1 MTTASAPG
9 GSAFIPG
16 ASTGVSTGT
25 GVGVGVGAGAG
36 TGTGA
41 GTAVP
46 VPAAT
51 SAAAAPVASSGA
63 DADAATAA
71 RRTGTRARRRPGL
84 AWLGLTP
91 FAAYVLLFL
100 AVPAVIAVGSGF
112 STGDGRFTLA
122 NLAALRDPS
131 VLRAF
136 AGSFGLSAVSAVI
149 GAVVG
154 ALVCWALAALRP
166 DGLVRSMIDSAA
178 SVLAQFGGVMLA
190 FAFIATI
197 GAQGLVTTWLVSAFG
212 LDLNANGTLL
222 YTVPGLVIPYV
233 YFQVP
238 LMVLTFMPALE
249 GVKPQWGEA
258 AATLGA
264 SRATSWRRIAL
275 PVLAPAFWG
284 SLLLLFANAFS
295 SFATAA
301 ALISQGGIVPLTIRA
316 QLTSETIIGL
326 QNVAG
331 VLALGMV
338 VVMAVVMGAYSLL
351 QRRAARW
358 QR

>member
-1 MTTASAPG
+1 MTSASAPG
-9 GSAFIPG
+9 GSAFAPG
-16 ASTGVSTGT
+16 ATPAPAT
-25 GVGVGVGAGAG
+25 AGA
-36 TGTGA
+36 
-41 GTAVP
+41 
-46 VPAAT
+46 AAT
-51 SAAAAPVASSGA
+51 SVAPAPA
-63 DADAATAA
+63 DVTA
-71 RRTGTRARRRPGL
+71 RRVAGPPVRRRGGI

-91 FAAYVLLFL
+91 FAAYVVLFL
-100 AVPAVIAVGSGF
+100 AVPAAIAVGSGF
-112 STGDGRFTLA
+112 FDAAGHVTFA
-122 NLAALRDPS
+122 NLAAFADPS

-136 AGSFGLSAVSAVI
+136 GGSFALSAVSAVI
-149 GAVVG
+149 GAVIG
-154 ALVCWALAALRP
+154 AIVCWALAALRP

-197 GAQGLVTTWLVSAFG
+197 GAQGVVTTWLVSAFHV
-212 LDLNANGTLL
+212 DLNANGAFL
-222 YTVPGLVIPYV
+222 YTVPGLVVPYV

-249 GVKPQWGEA
+249 GVKAQWGEA

-264 SRATSWRRIAL
+264 SRVTYWRRIGL

-284 SLLLLFANAFS
+284 SLLLLFANGFS

-301 ALISQGGIVPLTIRA
+301 ALISQGGIVPLTIRT

-331 VLALGMV
+331 VLAFGMV

>member
-1 MTTASAPG
+1 MATASAP
-9 GSAFIPG
+9 A
-16 ASTGVSTGT
+16 T
-25 GVGVGVGAGAG
+25 
-36 TGTGA
+36 TGA
-41 GTAVP
+41 LTP
-46 VPAAT
+46 VT
-51 SAAAAPVASSGA
+51 AAPA
-63 DADAATAA
+63 DAT
-71 RRTGTRARRRPGL
+71 ARRRVRPRAGRGGV
-84 AWLGLTP
+84 AWLGLAP
-91 FAAYVLLFL
+91 FAVYVLLFL

-112 STGDGRFTLA
+112 FSGTGSFTLA
-122 NLAALRDPS
+122 NLAAIGDPTI
-131 VLRAF
+131 LRAF
-136 AGSFGLSAVSAVI
+136 GASFGLSAVSAVI
-149 GAVVG
+149 GAVIG
-154 ALVCWALAALRP
+154 ALACWALSALQP
-166 DGLVRSMIDSAA
+166 DGLVRSMVDSVA

-197 GAQGLVTTWLVSAFG
+197 GAQGLVTTWLVSAFHI
-212 LDLNANGTLL
+212 DLNANGAYL
-222 YTVPGLVIPYV
+222 YTVPGLVLPYV

-238 LMVLTFMPALE
+238 LMILTFMPALE
-249 GVKPQWGEA
+249 GVKTQWGEA

-264 SRATSWRRIAL
+264 SRATYWRRIAL

-284 SLLLLFANAFS
+284 SLLLLFANGFS

-316 QLTSETIIGL
+316 QLTSETILDL

-351 QRRAARW
+351 QRRASRW

>member
-1 MTTASAPG
+1 MTTASAGAPAPAA
-9 GSAFIPG
+9 SAP
-16 ASTGVSTGT
+16 
-25 GVGVGVGAGAG
+25 
-36 TGTGA
+36 
-41 GTAVP
+41 
-46 VPAAT
+46 AT
-51 SAAAAPVASSGA
+51 SATSPVLPPSARASA
-63 DADAATAA
+63 DAVRHGAGP
-71 RRTGTRARRRPGL
+71 RVRRRVGL

-112 STGDGRFTLA
+112 FTDDGAFTLA
-122 NLAALRDPS
+122 NLAAFAEPS

-136 AGSFGLSAVSAVI
+136 GGSFGLSAVSAVI
-149 GAVVG
+149 GAVIG
-154 ALVCWALAALRP
+154 ALVCWALSALRP

-197 GAQGLVTTWLVSAFG
+197 GVQGLVTTWLVSLVDVDRNATGAF
-212 LDLNANGTLL
+212 L

-249 GVKPQWGEA
+249 GVKTQWGEA

-264 SRATSWRRIAL
+264 SRATYWRRIAL

-284 SLLLLFANAFS
+284 SLLLLFANGFS

-301 ALISQGGIVPLTIRA
+301 ALISQGGIVPLTIRT
-316 QLTSETIIGL
+316 QLTSETLIGL

-331 VLALGMV
+331 VLAFGMV

>member
-9 GSAFIPG
+9 A
-16 ASTGVSTGT
+16 
-25 GVGVGVGAGAG
+25 AG
-36 TGTGA
+36 
-41 GTAVP
+41 

-51 SAAAAPVASSGA
+51 LVTSEQATATRTGAPA
-63 DADAATAA
+63 DATA
-71 RRTGTRARRRPGL
+71 RRGAGPRVRRRGGV

-112 STGDGRFTLA
+112 FDASGHPTLA
-122 NLAALRDPS
+122 NLAALGDPS

-136 AGSFGLSAVSAVI
+136 GGSFGLSAASAVI

-166 DGLVRSMIDSAA
+166 DGIVRSMIDSAA

-197 GAQGLVTTWLVSAFG
+197 GTQGLVTAWLVSTFHW
-212 LDLNANGTLL
+212 DLNADGAFL

-249 GVKPQWGEA
+249 GVKTQWGEA

-264 SRATSWRRIAL
+264 SRLTYWRRVAL

-284 SLLLLFANAFS
+284 SLLLLFANGFS

-338 VVMAVVMGAYSLL
+338 VVMAVVMTAYSLL

>member
-9 GSAFIPG
+9 TA
-16 ASTGVSTGT
+16 GVPAA
-25 GVGVGVGAGAG
+25 GVPA
-36 TGTGA
+36 T
-41 GTAVP
+41 P

-51 SAAAAPVASSGA
+51 LVTSEP
-63 DADAATAA
+63 ATAA
-71 RRTGTRARRRPGL
+71 RAGTPADATARRGAGPRVRRRVGV

-100 AVPAVIAVGSGF
+100 AVPAVLAVGSGF
-112 STGDGRFTLA
+112 FDVSGHPTLA
-122 NLAALRDPS
+122 NLAAFRDPS

-136 AGSFGLSAVSAVI
+136 GGSFGLSAASAVI

-166 DGLVRSMIDSAA
+166 DGIVRSMIDSAA

-197 GAQGLVTTWLVSAFG
+197 GTQGLITAWLVSTFHW
-212 LDLNANGTLL
+212 DLNADGAFL

-249 GVKPQWGEA
+249 GVKTQWGEA

-264 SRATSWRRIAL
+264 SRLTYWRRVAL

-284 SLLLLFANAFS
+284 SLLLLFANGFS

-301 ALISQGGIVPLTIRA
+301 VLISQGGIVPLTIRA

-338 VVMAVVMGAYSLL
+338 VVMAVVMTAYSLL

>member
-1 MTTASAPG
+1 M
-9 GSAFIPG
+9 
-16 ASTGVSTGT
+16 
-25 GVGVGVGAGAG
+25 
-36 TGTGA
+36 
-41 GTAVP
+41 
-46 VPAAT
+46 
-51 SAAAAPVASSGA
+51 
-63 DADAATAA
+63 
-71 RRTGTRARRRPGL
+71 
-84 AWLGLTP
+84 
-91 FAAYVLLFL
+91 LFL
-100 AVPAVIAVGSGF
+100 AVPAVIAVSSGF
-112 STGDGRFTLA
+112 FTGDGAFTLA
-122 NLAALRDPS
+122 NLAAFADPS

-136 AGSFGLSAVSAVI
+136 GGSFGLSAVSAVL
-149 GAVVG
+149 GAVIG

-166 DGLVRSMIDSAA
+166 DGLVRSMIDAAA

-197 GAQGLVTTWLVSAFG
+197 GVQGLVTTWLVSATG
-212 LDLNANGTLL
+212 VDLNANGAFL
-222 YTVPGLVIPYV
+222 YTVPGLVLPYV

-249 GVKPQWGEA
+249 GVKAQWGEA

-264 SRATSWRRIAL
+264 SRATYWRRIAL

>member
-1 MTTASAPG
+1 MTTASADAP
-9 GSAFIPG
+9 A
-16 ASTGVSTGT
+16 AS
-25 GVGVGVGAGAG
+25 
-36 TGTGA
+36 
-41 GTAVP
+41 GTAATDAAP
-46 VPAAT
+46 AT
-51 SAAAAPVASSGA
+51 SATSPVRPTSARASA
-63 DADAATAA
+63 DAV
-71 RRTGTRARRRPGL
+71 RRGAGPRVRHRVGL

-100 AVPAVIAVGSGF
+100 AVPAVIAIGSGF
-112 STGDGRFTLA
+112 FDGSGAFTFA
-122 NLAALRDPS
+122 NLAAFADPS

-136 AGSFGLSAVSAVI
+136 GGSFGLSAASAVI
-149 GAVVG
+149 GAVLG
-154 ALVCWALAALRP
+154 AVVCWALSALRP

-197 GAQGLVTTWLVSAFG
+197 GVQGLVTTWLVTVFHV
-212 LDLNANGTLL
+212 DLNADGAFL

-249 GVKPQWGEA
+249 GVKAQWGEA

-264 SRATSWRRIAL
+264 SRLTYWRRIAL

-284 SLLLLFANAFS
+284 SLLLLFANGFS

-301 ALISQGGIVPLTIRA
+301 ALISQGGIVPLTIRT
-316 QLTSETIIGL
+316 QLTSETLAGL

-331 VLALGMV
+331 VLAFGMV

>member
-1 MTTASAPG
+1 MTTASAGAPAPAA
-9 GSAFIPG
+9 SAP
-16 ASTGVSTGT
+16 
-25 GVGVGVGAGAG
+25 
-36 TGTGA
+36 
-41 GTAVP
+41 
-46 VPAAT
+46 AT
-51 SAAAAPVASSGA
+51 SATSPVLPPSARASA
-63 DADAATAA
+63 DAVRHGAGP
-71 RRTGTRARRRPGL
+71 RVRRRVGL

-112 STGDGRFTLA
+112 FTDDGAFTLA
-122 NLAALRDPS
+122 NLAAFAEPS

-136 AGSFGLSAVSAVI
+136 GGSFGLSAVSAVI
-149 GAVVG
+149 GAVIG
-154 ALVCWALAALRP
+154 ALVCWALSALRP

-197 GAQGLVTTWLVSAFG
+197 GVQGLVTTWLVSLVGVDRNATGAF
-212 LDLNANGTLL
+212 L

-249 GVKPQWGEA
+249 GVKTQWGEA

-264 SRATSWRRIAL
+264 SRATYWRRIAL

-284 SLLLLFANAFS
+284 SLLLLFANGFS

-301 ALISQGGIVPLTIRA
+301 ALISQGGIVPLTIRT
-316 QLTSETIIGL
+316 QLTSETLIGL

-331 VLALGMV
+331 VLAFGMV

>member
-9 GSAFIPG
+9 ARTAPV
-16 ASTGVSTGT
+16 T
-25 GVGVGVGAGAG
+25 AG
-36 TGTGA
+36 
-41 GTAVP
+41 
-46 VPAAT
+46 PAAT
-51 SAAAAPVASSGA
+51 SAAPAPAAG
-63 DADAATAA
+63 TTA
-71 RRTGTRARRRPGL
+71 RRGVGPRVRRRGGV

-112 STGDGRFTLA
+112 FTGDGAFTFA
-122 NLAALRDPS
+122 NLAAFADPT

-136 AGSFGLSAVSAVI
+136 GASAGLSAVSAVI
-149 GAVVG
+149 GAVIG
-154 ALVCWALAALRP
+154 GLVCWALTALRP
-166 DGLVRSMIDSAA
+166 DGLVRSMIDAA
-178 SVLAQFGGVMLA
+178 SSVLAQFGGVMLA

-197 GAQGLVTTWLVSAFG
+197 GAQGLVTTWLVSVFHV
-212 LDLNANGTLL
+212 DLNAGGAFL
-222 YTVPGLVIPYV
+222 YTVPGLVLPYV

-249 GVKPQWGEA
+249 GVKTQWGEA

-264 SRATSWRRIAL
+264 SRATYWRRIAL

-284 SLLLLFANAFS
+284 SLLLLFANGFS

-338 VVMAVVMGAYSLL
+338 VVMAVVMGAYALL

>member
-1 MTTASAPG
+1 MTTASAGAPAPAA
-9 GSAFIPG
+9 SAP
-16 ASTGVSTGT
+16 
-25 GVGVGVGAGAG
+25 
-36 TGTGA
+36 
-41 GTAVP
+41 
-46 VPAAT
+46 AT
-51 SAAAAPVASSGA
+51 SATSPVLPTSARASA
-63 DADAATAA
+63 DAV
-71 RRTGTRARRRPGL
+71 RRGAGPRVRRRVGL

-112 STGDGRFTLA
+112 FTDDGAFTLT
-122 NLAALRDPS
+122 NLAAFADPS

-136 AGSFGLSAVSAVI
+136 GGSFGLSAVSAVI
-149 GAVVG
+149 GAVIG
-154 ALVCWALAALRP
+154 ALVCWALSALRP

-197 GAQGLVTTWLVSAFG
+197 GAQGLVTTWLVAAFHV
-212 LDLNANGTLL
+212 DLNADGAFL

-249 GVKPQWGEA
+249 GVKTQWGEA

-264 SRATSWRRIAL
+264 SRATYWRRIAL

-284 SLLLLFANAFS
+284 SLLLLFANGFS

-301 ALISQGGIVPLTIRA
+301 ALISQGGIVPLTIRT
-316 QLTSETIIGL
+316 QLTSETLIGL

-331 VLALGMV
+331 VLAFGMV
-338 VVMAVVMGAYSLL
+338 VVMAVVMGAYALL

>member
-1 MTTASAPG
+1 MPA
-9 GSAFIPG
+9 
-16 ASTGVSTGT
+16 
-25 GVGVGVGAGAG
+25 AG
-36 TGTGA
+36 
-41 GTAVP
+41 

-51 SAAAAPVASSGA
+51 LVTSEQATATRAGTQ
-63 DADAATAA
+63 ADAAA
-71 RRTGTRARRRPGL
+71 RRGAGPRVRRRGGV

-100 AVPAVIAVGSGF
+100 AVPALIAVGSGF
-112 STGDGRFTLA
+112 FDASGHPTLA
-122 NLAALRDPS
+122 NLAALGDPS

-136 AGSFGLSAVSAVI
+136 GGSFGLSAASAVI

-166 DGLVRSMIDSAA
+166 DGIVRSMIDSAA

-197 GAQGLVTTWLVSAFG
+197 GTQGLVTAWLVSTFHW
-212 LDLNANGTLL
+212 DLNADGAFL

-249 GVKPQWGEA
+249 GVKTQWGEA

-264 SRATSWRRIAL
+264 SRATYWRRVAL

-284 SLLLLFANAFS
+284 SLLLLFANGFS

-338 VVMAVVMGAYSLL
+338 VVMAVVMTAYSLL

>member
-1 MTTASAPG
+1 MTTASA
-9 GSAFIPG
+9 G
-16 ASTGVSTGT
+16 AK
-25 GVGVGVGAGAG
+25 
-36 TGTGA
+36 
-41 GTAVP
+41 
-46 VPAAT
+46 
-51 SAAAAPVASSGA
+51 SAAAPALGATLVTSEQPA
-63 DADAATAA
+63 DATA
-71 RRTGTRARRRPGL
+71 RRVAGPRVRRRGGV

-100 AVPAVIAVGSGF
+100 AVPAVIAIGSGF
-112 STGDGRFTLA
+112 FDASGRPTVV
-122 NLAALRDPS
+122 NLAAFADPS

-136 AGSFGLSAVSAVI
+136 GGSFALSAASAVI
-149 GAVVG
+149 GAVIG
-154 ALVCWALAALRP
+154 AVVCWALAALRP

-197 GAQGLVTTWLVSAFG
+197 GVQGLVTTWLVSAFNV
-212 LDLNANGTLL
+212 DRNASGGFL

-249 GVKPQWGEA
+249 GVKSQWGEA

-264 SRATSWRRIAL
+264 SRATYWRRIGL

-284 SLLLLFANAFS
+284 SLLLLFANGFS

-331 VLALGMV
+331 VLAFGMV
-338 VVMAVVMGAYSLL
+338 VVMAVVMGGYSLL

>member
-9 GSAFIPG
+9 APAA
-16 ASTGVSTGT
+16 ASTT
-25 GVGVGVGAGAG
+25 
-36 TGTGA
+36 
-41 GTAVP
+41 
-46 VPAAT
+46 PAAT
-51 SAAAAPVASSGA
+51 LVTSENA
-63 DADAATAA
+63 DATA
-71 RRTGTRARRRPGL
+71 RRGAGPRVRRRVGV

-91 FAAYVLLFL
+91 FAVYVLLFL
-100 AVPAVIAVGSGF
+100 AVPALIAVGSGLF
-112 STGDGRFTLA
+112 DAAGRPTLA
-122 NLAALRDPS
+122 NLAAFTDPS

-136 AGSFGLSAVSAVI
+136 GGSFGISAVSAVI
-149 GAVVG
+149 GGVIG

-197 GAQGLVTTWLVSAFG
+197 GVQGLVTAWLASTFHWDPNAGGAF
-212 LDLNANGTLL
+212 L

-249 GVKPQWGEA
+249 GVKTQWGEA

-264 SRATSWRRIAL
+264 SRATYWRRVAL

-284 SLLLLFANAFS
+284 SLLLLFANGFS

>member
-1 MTTASAPG
+1 MTTAPA
-9 GSAFIPG
+9 AG
-16 ASTGVSTGT
+16 ARSTGT
-25 GVGVGVGAGAG
+25 PGPGPG
-36 TGTGA
+36 TV
-41 GTAVP
+41 GTAP
-46 VPAAT
+46 VTAGPAAT
-51 SAAAAPVASSGA
+51 STAPAAGAGLGTRTTTKSAANP
-63 DADAATAA
+63 
-71 RRTGTRARRRPGL
+71 RARRGPGL

-91 FAAYVLLFL
+91 FAVYVLLFL
-100 AVPAVIAVGSGF
+100 AVPAVIAVSSGF
-112 STGDGRFTLA
+112 FTGDGAFTLA
-122 NLAALRDPS
+122 NLAAFADPS

-136 AGSFGLSAVSAVI
+136 GGSFGLSAVSAVL
-149 GAVVG
+149 GAVIG

-166 DGLVRSMIDSAA
+166 DGLVRSMIDAAA

-197 GAQGLVTTWLVSAFG
+197 GVQGLVTTWLVSATG
-212 LDLNANGTLL
+212 VDLNANGAFL
-222 YTVPGLVIPYV
+222 YTVPGLVLPYV

-249 GVKPQWGEA
+249 GVKTQWGEA

-264 SRATSWRRIAL
+264 SRATYWRRIAL

>member
-1 MTTASAPG
+1 MPAPAAGTTASAPG
-9 GSAFIPG
+9 VPAP
-16 ASTGVSTGT
+16 A
-25 GVGVGVGAGAG
+25 AG
-36 TGTGA
+36 T
-41 GTAVP
+41 TA
-46 VPAAT
+46 
-51 SAAAAPVASSGA
+51 SAPVAGA
-63 DADAATAA
+63 TLVTSEQPAGATA
-71 RRTGTRARRRPGL
+71 RRVAGPRVRRRGGI

-100 AVPAVIAVGSGF
+100 AVPAVVAIGSGF
-112 STGDGRFTLA
+112 FTSDGAFTFA
-122 NLAALRDPS
+122 NLAAFADPS
-131 VLRAF
+131 VIRAF
-136 AGSFGLSAVSAVI
+136 GGSFALSAVSAVI

-154 ALVCWALAALRP
+154 AIVCWALAALRP
-166 DGLVRSMIDSAA
+166 DGLVRSVIDSAA

-197 GAQGLVTTWLVSAFG
+197 GAQGLVTTWLVSVFHI
-212 LDLNANGTLL
+212 DLNAEGTFL

-249 GVKPQWGEA
+249 GVKTQWGEA

-264 SRATSWRRIAL
+264 SRATYWRRIGL

-284 SLLLLFANAFS
+284 SLLLLFANGFS

-301 ALISQGGIVPLTIRA
+301 ALISQGGIVPLTIRT

-331 VLALGMV
+331 VLAFGMV

-351 QRRAARW
+351 QRRASRW

>member
-1 MTTASAPG
+1 VVEDDGLLTSMTTASAPG
-9 GSAFIPG
+9 GQPL
-16 ASTGVSTGT
+16 
-25 GVGVGVGAGAG
+25 
-36 TGTGA
+36 
-41 GTAVP
+41 

-51 SAAAAPVASSGA
+51 PAAPVTAGPAATCAAPTVAGPAGSGA
-63 DADAATAA
+63 PT
-71 RRTGTRARRRPGL
+71 TRGAGPRVRRRAGV

-100 AVPAVIAVGSGF
+100 AVPAVIAIGSGF
-112 STGDGRFTLA
+112 FDASGSFTLA
-122 NLAALRDPS
+122 NLAAFADPS

-149 GAVVG
+149 GAVIG

-166 DGLVRSMIDSAA
+166 DGLVRSVVDSAA

-197 GAQGLVTTWLVSAFG
+197 GAQGLVTTWLVSVSG
-212 LDLNANGTLL
+212 IDLNADGAFL

-238 LMVLTFMPALE
+238 LMVLTFMPALD
-249 GVKPQWGEA
+249 GVKTQWGEA

-264 SRATSWRRIAL
+264 SRLTYWRRVAL

-284 SLLLLFANAFS
+284 SLLLLFANGFS

-331 VLALGMV
+331 VLAFGMV
-338 VVMAVVMGAYSLL
+338 VVMALVMGGYSLL

>member
-1 MTTASAPG
+1 MTTA
-9 GSAFIPG
+9 
-16 ASTGVSTGT
+16 
-25 GVGVGVGAGAG
+25 
-36 TGTGA
+36 
-41 GTAVP
+41 
-46 VPAAT
+46 PA
-51 SAAAAPVASSGA
+51 SAAAPAAPTVGA
-63 DADAATAA
+63 TLVTSEQSEATA
-71 RRTGTRARRRPGL
+71 RRGAGPRVRRVGF

-91 FAAYVLLFL
+91 FAAHVLLFL

-112 STGDGRFTLA
+112 TDGDGRVTFG
-122 NLAALRDPS
+122 NLAAFADPS

-136 AGSFGLSAVSAVI
+136 GASFGLSAVSAVL
-149 GAVVG
+149 GAVIG

-166 DGLVRSMIDSAA
+166 DGFVRTAIDAAA

-197 GAQGLVTTWLVSAFG
+197 GAQGLVTTWLVSTFG
-212 LDLNANGTLL
+212 IDLNADGAFL
-222 YTVPGLVIPYV
+222 YTVPGLVLPYV

-249 GVKPQWGEA
+249 GVKSQWGEA

-264 SRATSWRRIAL
+264 SRLTYWRRVGL

-284 SLLLLFANAFS
+284 SLLLLFANGFS

-316 QLTSETIIGL
+316 QLTSETVIGL
-326 QNVAG
+326 ENVAG
-331 VLALGMV
+331 VLAFGMV
-338 VVMAVVMGAYSLL
+338 VVMAVVMGGYSLL

>member
-1 MTTASAPG
+1 MTTAPA
-9 GSAFIPG
+9 
-16 ASTGVSTGT
+16 
-25 GVGVGVGAGAG
+25 AGPRTAG
-36 TGTGA
+36 
-41 GTAVP
+41 
-46 VPAAT
+46 PAAT
-51 SAAAAPVASSGA
+51 STAPAPDPAAGAPVPG
-63 DADAATAA
+63 T
-71 RRTGTRARRRPGL
+71 TGTTATTRGGAGPRRRRRPGL

-100 AVPAVIAVGSGF
+100 AVPAAIAVGSGF
-112 STGDGRFTLA
+112 TTGDGAFTLA
-122 NLAALRDPS
+122 NLAAFSDPS

-136 AGSFGLSAVSAVI
+136 GGSFGLSAVSAVI
-149 GAVVG
+149 GAVIG
-154 ALVCWALAALRP
+154 AVVCWALAALDA
-166 DGLVRSMIDSAA
+166 DGLVRSLIDAAA

-197 GAQGLVTTWLVSAFG
+197 GAQGLVTTWLVSALG
-212 LDLNANGTLL
+212 IDINANGTFL
-222 YTVPGLVIPYV
+222 YTVPGLVLPYV
-233 YFQVP
+233 SFQVP

-249 GVKPQWGEA
+249 GVKTQWGEA

-264 SRATSWRRIAL
+264 PRGTYWRRIAL

-316 QLTSETIIGL
+316 QLTSETVLGL

-338 VVMAVVMGAYSLL
+338 VVMAIVMGAYALL

>member
-9 GSAFIPG
+9 A
-16 ASTGVSTGT
+16 TGG
-25 GVGVGVGAGAG
+25 
-36 TGTGA
+36 
-41 GTAVP
+41 
-46 VPAAT
+46 PAAT
-51 SAAAAPVASSGA
+51 LVTSEQATATRSGA
-63 DADAATAA
+63 GVDALA
-71 RRTGTRARRRPGL
+71 RRGAGPRARRRVGI

-100 AVPAVIAVGSGF
+100 AVPALIAVGSGF
-112 STGDGRFTLA
+112 FDATGNLTLA
-122 NLAALRDPS
+122 NLSAFRDPS

-136 AGSFGLSAVSAVI
+136 GGSFGLSAVSAVL
-149 GAVVG
+149 GAVIG

-166 DGLVRSMIDSAA
+166 DGVVRSMIDSAA

-197 GAQGLVTTWLVSAFG
+197 GTQGLVTAWLVSTFHW
-212 LDLNANGTLL
+212 DLNADGAFL

-249 GVKPQWGEA
+249 GVKTQWGEA

-264 SRATSWRRIAL
+264 SRATYWRRVAL

-284 SLLLLFANAFS
+284 SLLLLFANGFS

>member
-1 MTTASAPG
+1 MTTASAD
-9 GSAFIPG
+9 A
-16 ASTGVSTGT
+16 
-25 GVGVGVGAGAG
+25 
-36 TGTGA
+36 
-41 GTAVP
+41 
-46 VPAAT
+46 PATAT
-51 SAAAAPVASSGA
+51 SAPSTARTASAAAPA
-63 DADAATAA
+63 DAV
-71 RRTGTRARRRPGL
+71 RRGAGPRVRRRVGL

-91 FAAYVLLFL
+91 FAAYILLFL
-100 AVPAVIAVGSGF
+100 AVPAVIAIGSGF
-112 STGDGRFTLA
+112 FDGSGAFTFA
-122 NLAALRDPS
+122 NLAAFADPS

-136 AGSFGLSAVSAVI
+136 GGSFGLSAASAVI
-149 GAVVG
+149 GAVLG
-154 ALVCWALAALRP
+154 AVVCWALSALRP

-197 GAQGLVTTWLVSAFG
+197 GVQGLVTTWLVTVFHV
-212 LDLNANGTLL
+212 DLNADGAFL

-249 GVKPQWGEA
+249 GVKAQWGEA

-264 SRATSWRRIAL
+264 SRLTYWRRIAL

-284 SLLLLFANAFS
+284 SLLLLFANGFS

-301 ALISQGGIVPLTIRA
+301 ALISQGGIVPLTIRT
-316 QLTSETIIGL
+316 QLTSETLAGL

-331 VLALGMV
+331 VLAFGMV

>member
-1 MTTASAPG
+1 MP
-9 GSAFIPG
+9 P
-16 ASTGVSTGT
+16 
-25 GVGVGVGAGAG
+25 
-36 TGTGA
+36 
-41 GTAVP
+41 P
-46 VPAAT
+46 
-51 SAAAAPVASSGA
+51 
-63 DADAATAA
+63 
-71 RRTGTRARRRPGL
+71 
-84 AWLGLTP
+84 
-91 FAAYVLLFL
+91 AAYVLLFL

-112 STGDGRFTLA
+112 FDASGHPTLA
-122 NLAALRDPS
+122 NLTALGDPS

-136 AGSFGLSAVSAVI
+136 GGSFGLSAASAVI
-149 GAVVG
+149 GAVIG

-166 DGLVRSMIDSAA
+166 DGIVRSMIDSAA

-197 GAQGLVTTWLVSAFG
+197 GTQGLVTAWLVSTFHW
-212 LDLNANGTLL
+212 DLNADGAFL

-238 LMVLTFMPALE
+238 LMVLTFIPALE
-249 GVKPQWGEA
+249 GVKTQWGEA

-264 SRATSWRRIAL
+264 SRATYWRRVAL

-284 SLLLLFANAFS
+284 SLLLLFANGFS

-331 VLALGMV
+331 VLAFGMV
-338 VVMAVVMGAYSLL
+338 VVMAVVMTAYSLL

>member
-9 GSAFIPG
+9 TA
-16 ASTGVSTGT
+16 GVPA
-25 GVGVGVGAGAG
+25 AG
-36 TGTGA
+36 
-41 GTAVP
+41 

-51 SAAAAPVASSGA
+51 LVTSEQATATRAGTQA
-63 DADAATAA
+63 DATA
-71 RRTGTRARRRPGL
+71 RRGAGPRVRRRGGV

-91 FAAYVLLFL
+91 FAAYMLLFL
-100 AVPAVIAVGSGF
+100 AVPALIAVGSGF
-112 STGDGRFTLA
+112 FDASGHPTLA
-122 NLAALRDPS
+122 NLAALGDPS

-136 AGSFGLSAVSAVI
+136 GGSFGLSAASAVI
-149 GAVVG
+149 GAVIG

-166 DGLVRSMIDSAA
+166 DGIVRSMIDSAA

-197 GAQGLVTTWLVSAFG
+197 GTQGLVTAWLVSTFHW
-212 LDLNANGTLL
+212 DLNADGAFL

-249 GVKPQWGEA
+249 GVKTQWGEA

-264 SRATSWRRIAL
+264 SRATYWRRVAL

-284 SLLLLFANAFS
+284 SLLLLFANGFS

-338 VVMAVVMGAYSLL
+338 VVMAVVMTAYSLL

>member
-9 GSAFIPG
+9 AGGNPL
-16 ASTGVSTGT
+16 
-25 GVGVGVGAGAG
+25 VGAPGR
-36 TGTGA
+36 
-41 GTAVP
+41 GTAPAP
-46 VPAAT
+46 VPAGPAAT
-51 SAAAAPVASSGA
+51 TAATPPATTA
-63 DADAATAA
+63 DATA
-71 RRTGTRARRRPGL
+71 RRAAGPRIRRRGGV

-91 FAAYVLLFL
+91 FAVYVLLFL

-112 STGDGRFTLA
+112 FTSSGAFTFA
-122 NLAALRDPS
+122 NLAAFADPS

-136 AGSFGLSAVSAVI
+136 GGSFGLSAVSAVI
-149 GAVVG
+149 GAVLG
-154 ALVCWALAALRP
+154 AVVCWALAALRP
-166 DGLVRSMIDSAA
+166 DGLVRSMIDAAA

-197 GAQGLVTTWLVSAFG
+197 GAQGLVTTWLVSA
-212 LDLNANGTLL
+212 LHIDLNADGTFL

-249 GVKPQWGEA
+249 GVKAQWGEA

-264 SRATSWRRIAL
+264 SRATYWRRIAL

-284 SLLLLFANAFS
+284 SLLLLFANGFS

-301 ALISQGGIVPLTIRA
+301 ALISQGGIVPLTIRT

-331 VLALGMV
+331 VLAFGMV
-338 VVMAVVMGAYSLL
+338 VVMALVMGAYSLL

>member
-1 MTTASAPG
+1 MATASAPA
-9 GSAFIPG
+9 SSTHRASQDG
-16 ASTGVSTGT
+16 A
-25 GVGVGVGAGAG
+25 AGAG
-36 TGTGA
+36 SRAAVRRGA
-41 GTAVP
+41 GPRV
-46 VPAAT
+46 
-51 SAAAAPVASSGA
+51 
-63 DADAATAA
+63 
-71 RRTGTRARRRPGL
+71 RRRGV
-84 AWLGLTP
+84 AWLGLAP
-91 FAAYVLLFL
+91 FAVYVLLFL
-100 AVPAVIAVGSGF
+100 AVPAVIAVASGF
-112 STGDGRFTLA
+112 FTDANATTGATSFTFA
-122 NLAALRDPS
+122 N
-131 VLRAF
+131 LRAF
-136 AGSFGLSAVSAVI
+136 GDPVILRAFGASFGLSAVSAVI
-149 GAVVG
+149 GAAIG
-154 ALVCWALAALRP
+154 ALVCYALLALRP

-197 GAQGLVTTWLVSAFG
+197 GAQGLVTVWLTKTFG
-212 LDLNANGTLL
+212 WNINANGTFL
-222 YTVPGLVIPYV
+222 YTVSGLVIPYL

-249 GVKPQWGEA
+249 GLKTQWGEA

-264 SRATSWRRIAL
+264 SRGVYWRRIGI

-284 SLLLLFANAFS
+284 SLLLLFANGFS

-301 ALISQGGIVPLTIRA
+301 ALIAQGGIIPLTIRQ
-316 QLTSETIIGL
+316 QLTSETVVGV

-338 VVMAVVMGAYSLL
+338 IIMVVVMSAYSIL

>member
-1 MTTASAPG
+1 MTTASAG
-9 GSAFIPG
+9 
-16 ASTGVSTGT
+16 
-25 GVGVGVGAGAG
+25 
-36 TGTGA
+36 
-41 GTAVP
+41 
-46 VPAAT
+46 PAAT
-51 SAAAAPVASSGA
+51 SVAPAPA
-63 DADAATAA
+63 ITADAAD
-71 RRTGTRARRRPGL
+71 RRVAGHRARRRGGL

-112 STGDGRFTLA
+112 FDGSGGFTLA
-122 NLAALRDPS
+122 NLAAFADPS
-131 VLRAF
+131 VIRAF
-136 AGSFGLSAVSAVI
+136 VGSFGLSAVSAVV

-154 ALVCWALAALRP
+154 AIVCWALAALRP

-197 GAQGLVTTWLVSAFG
+197 GAQGLVTAWLVSAFHV
-212 LDLNANGTLL
+212 DLNANGTFL

-249 GVKPQWGEA
+249 GVKTQWGEA

-264 SRATSWRRIAL
+264 SRLTYWRRIGL

-284 SLLLLFANAFS
+284 SLLLLFANGFS

-301 ALISQGGIVPLTIRA
+301 ALISQGGIVPLTIRT

-331 VLALGMV
+331 VLAFGMV
-338 VVMAVVMGAYSLL
+338 VVMAVVMSGYALL

>member
-1 MTTASAPG
+1 MSAAG
-9 GSAFIPG
+9 VPG
-16 ASTGVSTGT
+16 AT
-25 GVGVGVGAGAG
+25 
-36 TGTGA
+36 
-41 GTAVP
+41 

-51 SAAAAPVASSGA
+51 VPAATLVTSEQATATRAGTTA
-63 DADAATAA
+63 DATA
-71 RRTGTRARRRPGL
+71 RRGAGPRVRRRGGV

-100 AVPAVIAVGSGF
+100 AVPALIAVGSGF
-112 STGDGRFTLA
+112 FDASGHPTLA
-122 NLAALRDPS
+122 NLAALGDSS

-136 AGSFGLSAVSAVI
+136 GGSFGLSAASAVI
-149 GAVVG
+149 GAVIG

-166 DGLVRSMIDSAA
+166 DGIVRSMIDSAA

-197 GAQGLVTTWLVSAFG
+197 GTQGLVTAWLVSTFHW
-212 LDLNANGTLL
+212 DLNADGAFL

-249 GVKPQWGEA
+249 GVKTQWGEA

-264 SRATSWRRIAL
+264 SRATYWRRVAL

-284 SLLLLFANAFS
+284 SLLLLFANGFS

-338 VVMAVVMGAYSLL
+338 VVMAVVMTAYSLL

>member
-1 MTTASAPG
+1 VVRDDGLLSRMTTASAPG
-9 GSAFIPG
+9 
-16 ASTGVSTGT
+16 
-25 GVGVGVGAGAG
+25 
-36 TGTGA
+36 
-41 GTAVP
+41 AVP
-46 VPAAT
+46 
-51 SAAAAPVASSGA
+51 AAPVAAGPAASSAAPAVAGA
-63 DADAATAA
+63 TT
-71 RRTGTRARRRPGL
+71 RRGAGPRVRRRGGI

-112 STGDGRFTLA
+112 FDASGAFTFA
-122 NLAALRDPS
+122 NLAAFADPS

-136 AGSFGLSAVSAVI
+136 AASFGLSAVSAVI

-154 ALVCWALAALRP
+154 AVVCWALAALRP
-166 DGLVRSMIDSAA
+166 DGFVRSVIDSAA

-197 GAQGLVTTWLVSAFG
+197 GAQGLVTTWLISVFHV
-212 LDLNANGTLL
+212 DLNAGGAFL

-249 GVKPQWGEA
+249 GVKAQWGEA

-264 SRATSWRRIAL
+264 SRLTYWRRIGL

-284 SLLLLFANAFS
+284 SLLLLFANGFS

-331 VLALGMV
+331 VLAFGMV
-338 VVMAVVMGAYSLL
+338 VVMVVVMGGYSLL

>member
-1 MTTASAPG
+1 MVLDDGLLTSMTTASAPG
-9 GSAFIPG
+9 A
-16 ASTGVSTGT
+16 
-25 GVGVGVGAGAG
+25 AG
-36 TGTGA
+36 
-41 GTAVP
+41 

-51 SAAAAPVASSGA
+51 LVTSEQ
-63 DADAATAA
+63 ATAA
-71 RRTGTRARRRPGL
+71 PAGTPADATARRGAGPRVRRRGGI

-100 AVPAVIAVGSGF
+100 AVPALIAVGSGF
-112 STGDGRFTLA
+112 FDATGHLTLA
-122 NLAALRDPS
+122 NLAAFGDPS

-136 AGSFGLSAVSAVI
+136 GGSFGLSAVSAVLGAVI
-149 GAVVG
+149 GAV
-154 ALVCWALAALRP
+154 VCWALAALRP
-166 DGLVRSMIDSAA
+166 DGIVRSMIDSAA

-197 GAQGLVTTWLVSAFG
+197 GTQGLVTAWLVSTFHW
-212 LDLNANGTLL
+212 DLNADGAFL

-249 GVKPQWGEA
+249 GVKTQWGEA

-264 SRATSWRRIAL
+264 SRATYWRRVAL

-284 SLLLLFANAFS
+284 SLLLLFANGFS

>member
-1 MTTASAPG
+1 MTTASAAGGNALVPG
-9 GSAFIPG
+9 SV
-16 ASTGVSTGT
+16 T
-25 GVGVGVGAGAG
+25 
-36 TGTGA
+36 
-41 GTAVP
+41 VP
-46 VPAAT
+46 VAAGPAAT
-51 SAAAAPVASSGA
+51 SAAPAPA
-63 DADAATAA
+63 DATT
-71 RRTGTRARRRPGL
+71 RGGTGPRVRRRGGV

-112 STGDGRFTLA
+112 SDASGSFTLA
-122 NLAALRDPS
+122 NLAAFGQPAILS
-131 VLRAF
+131 AF
-136 AGSFGLSAVSAVI
+136 GASFGLSAVSAVL

-154 ALVCWALAALRP
+154 ALVCWALSALRP

-197 GAQGLVTTWLVSAFG
+197 GAQGLVTAWLASTFHWDINADGAF
-212 LDLNANGTLL
+212 L
-222 YTVPGLVIPYV
+222 YTIPGLVIPYL

-249 GVKPQWGEA
+249 GVKTQWGEA

-264 SRATSWRRIAL
+264 SRLTYWRRVAL

-284 SLLLLFANAFS
+284 SLLLLFANGFS

-301 ALISQGGIVPLTIRA
+301 ALISQGGIVPLTIRQ

-331 VLALGMV
+331 VLAFGMV

>member
-9 GSAFIPG
+9 TAGVPA
-16 ASTGVSTGT
+16 TGVPA
-25 GVGVGVGAGAG
+25 AG
-36 TGTGA
+36 
-41 GTAVP
+41 

-51 SAAAAPVASSGA
+51 LVTSEQATATRASVPADASASRGAAPRV
-63 DADAATAA
+63 
-71 RRTGTRARRRPGL
+71 RRRGGI

-112 STGDGRFTLA
+112 FDASGHLTLA
-122 NLAALRDPS
+122 NLTAFRDPS

-136 AGSFGLSAVSAVI
+136 GGSFGLSAASAVI
-149 GAVVG
+149 GTVVG

-166 DGLVRSMIDSAA
+166 DGIVRSMIDSAA

-197 GAQGLVTTWLVSAFG
+197 GTQGLVTAWLVSTFHW
-212 LDLNANGTLL
+212 DLNADGAFL

-249 GVKPQWGEA
+249 GVKIQWGEA

-264 SRATSWRRIAL
+264 SRLTYWRRVAL

-284 SLLLLFANAFS
+284 SLLLLFANGFS

>member
-1 MTTASAPG
+1 MVRHDGFLTDMTTASAPG
-9 GSAFIPG
+9 VPA
-16 ASTGVSTGT
+16 AS
-25 GVGVGVGAGAG
+25 
-36 TGTGA
+36 
-41 GTAVP
+41 GTAAPSAP
-46 VPAAT
+46 VTAGPAAT
-51 SAAAAPVASSGA
+51 SAAPTVTGATTAAA
-63 DADAATAA
+63 DATA
-71 RRTGTRARRRPGL
+71 RRGAGPRVRRRGGV

-112 STGDGRFTLA
+112 STGDGAFTFA
-122 NLAALRDPS
+122 NLAAFAEPT

-136 AGSFGLSAVSAVI
+136 GASFGLSAVSAVVGAVI
-149 GAVVG
+149 GAVV
-154 ALVCWALAALRP
+154 CWALSALRP
-166 DGLVRSMIDSAA
+166 DSMVRSVIDAAA

-197 GAQGLVTTWLVSAFG
+197 GVQGLVTTWLVSTFG
-212 LDLNANGTLL
+212 VDLNAGGAFL
-222 YTVPGLVIPYV
+222 YTVPGLVLPYV

-249 GVKPQWGEA
+249 GVKTQWGEA

-264 SRATSWRRIAL
+264 SRATYWRRIAL

-338 VVMAVVMGAYSLL
+338 IVMAVVMGAYSIL

>member
-1 MTTASAPG
+1 MTTASADAP
-9 GSAFIPG
+9 A
-16 ASTGVSTGT
+16 AS
-25 GVGVGVGAGAG
+25 
-36 TGTGA
+36 
-41 GTAVP
+41 GTAATDAA
-46 VPAAT
+46 PATNAT
-51 SAAAAPVASSGA
+51 SATSPVRPTSARASA
-63 DADAATAA
+63 DAV
-71 RRTGTRARRRPGL
+71 RRGAGPRVRRGVGL

-100 AVPAVIAVGSGF
+100 AVPAVIAIGSGF
-112 STGDGRFTLA
+112 FDGSGAFTFA
-122 NLAALRDPS
+122 NLAAFADPS

-136 AGSFGLSAVSAVI
+136 GGSFGLSAASAVI
-149 GAVVG
+149 GAVLG
-154 ALVCWALAALRP
+154 AVVCWALSALRP

-197 GAQGLVTTWLVSAFG
+197 GVQGLVTTWLVTVFHV
-212 LDLNANGTLL
+212 DLNADGAFL

-249 GVKPQWGEA
+249 GVKAQWGEA

-264 SRATSWRRIAL
+264 SRLTYWRRIAL

-284 SLLLLFANAFS
+284 SLLLLFANGFS

-301 ALISQGGIVPLTIRA
+301 ALISQGGIVPLTIRT
-316 QLTSETIIGL
+316 QLTSETLAGL

-331 VLALGMV
+331 VLAFGMV

>member
-1 MTTASAPG
+1 MTTASADAPAA
-9 GSAFIPG
+9 SAPSTVRP
-16 ASTGVSTGT
+16 ASAPAPADAVRR
-25 GVGVGVGAGAG
+25 GAGPR
-36 TGTGA
+36 
-41 GTAVP
+41 V
-46 VPAAT
+46 
-51 SAAAAPVASSGA
+51 
-63 DADAATAA
+63 
-71 RRTGTRARRRPGL
+71 RRRVGL

-100 AVPAVIAVGSGF
+100 AVPAVIALGSGF
-112 STGDGRFTLA
+112 FDGSGAFTFA
-122 NLAALRDPS
+122 NLAAFADPS

-136 AGSFGLSAVSAVI
+136 GGSFGLSAASAVI
-149 GAVVG
+149 GAVLG
-154 ALVCWALAALRP
+154 AVVCWALSALRP

-197 GAQGLVTTWLVSAFG
+197 GVQGLVTTWLVTVFHVDFNADGAF
-212 LDLNANGTLL
+212 L
-222 YTVPGLVIPYV
+222 YTVPGARD
-233 YFQVP
+233 P
-238 LMVLTFMPALE
+238 LRLLPGAAHGPHVHARTRGRQGP
-249 GVKPQWGEA
+249 VGEA

-264 SRATSWRRIAL
+264 SRLTYWRRIAL

-284 SLLLLFANAFS
+284 SLLLLFANGFS

-301 ALISQGGIVPLTIRA
+301 ALISQGGIVPLTIRT
-316 QLTSETIIGL
+316 QLTSETLVGL

-331 VLALGMV
+331 VLAFGMV
-338 VVMAVVMGAYSLL
+338 LVMAVVMGAYSLL